1 MAELRKLEC
10 QMCGGALEKLSE
22 GSYECI
28 YCHSKF
34 EIDLTTVSDELII
47 NLNRASAYRRKGKF
61 EEAMEDYES
70 ILKDAPE
77 SFEAAWGLMLASK
90 HVTYSKYDEGLC
102 PVFYE
107 VGAQSFFDNAYYKKA
122 MSLCPTSMAEEY
134 ARKAEEL
141 DRLRNNTLRI
151 SKDSDYDIMI
161 CCDENSPEATL
172 ATPLVSSLKARTGK
186 KVFWSGLEADR
197 LGHAER
203 EPYLFNAISKAKLL
217 IVMTS
222 SLDNCYLTQ
231 AEDVWRRY
239 LRMSKD
245 DPSKK
250 ACLALVD
257 CDIDDMPS
265 ELKRNPYFEIG
276 SGDFEEILQLAEKLL
291 KKAPEKKEKPAAKPV
306 KEEKKAPSAPDKAT
320 KKAPEKSSA
329 PSSGGSGATS
339 QGGAYTAEGVRGAGY
354 SSGGGD
360 VRTNPEALRTLAKK
374 LRDYGNSQNGVITEC
389 LYALGR
395 LTGSW
400 DDSHMMQ
407 ILDEMNRLR
416 GGYESKLVEISS
428 FAEWLEQKASLLE
441 SKKNMY

>member
-1 MAELRKLEC
+1 
-10 QMCGGALEKLSE
+10 MCGGALEKVAE

-34 EIDLTTVSDELII
+34 EIDLTKVSDELII
-47 NLNRASAYRRKGKF
+47 NLNRASAYRRKAKF

-70 ILKDAPE
+70 ILKDAPD

-90 HVTYSKYDEGLC
+90 HLTYSKYDDGLC

-107 VGAQSFFDNAYYKKA
+107 IGSQSFFDSAYYKKA
-122 MSLCPTSMAEEY
+122 MSLCPGSMAEEY
-134 ARKAEEL
+134 AYKAEEL
-141 DRLRNNTLRI
+141 DRLRNNALRI
-151 SKDSDYDIMI
+151 AKESDYDIMV
-161 CCDENSPEATL
+161 CCEEYSPEASL
-172 ATPLVSSLKARTGK
+172 AMPLVAALKARTKK
-186 KVFWSGLEADR
+186 KVFWSGAE
-197 LGHAER
+197 LGNLGPTER
-203 EPYLFNAISKAKLL
+203 EPYLYNAISKAKLL

-222 SLDNCYLTQ
+222 SLDNCNLTQ

-239 LRMSKD
+239 LRMAKS

-250 ACLALVD
+250 ACLALYD

-276 SGDFEEILQLAEKLL
+276 NGDFEGILRLAAKQFVREEKKPVEKASEPVAEKE
-291 KKAPEKKEKPAAKPV
+291 KATPEKAPEK
-306 KEEKKAPSAPDKAT
+306 
-320 KKAPEKSSA
+320 APEKRA
-329 PSSGGSGATS
+329 PSYGGGRESSSGGSVS
-339 QGGAYTAEGVRGAGY
+339 AEGVRGSY
-354 SSGGGD
+354 STGGGD
-360 VRTNPEALRTLAKK
+360 VRTNPEALRLLARK
-374 LRDYGNSQNGVITEC
+374 LRDYGNGQNNVITEC

-407 ILDEMNRLR
+407 ILDEMGRLR
-416 GGYESKLVEISS
+416 GGYESKLVEING